1 MQAQACGQLGN
12 SWSGVP
18 LPLTIIVT
26 LARYFDAIEYMLFCG
41 K

>member
-18 LPLTIIVT
+18 LPLIIILT
-26 LARYFDAIEYMLFCG
+26 LAGYFDAIEYVLSCG